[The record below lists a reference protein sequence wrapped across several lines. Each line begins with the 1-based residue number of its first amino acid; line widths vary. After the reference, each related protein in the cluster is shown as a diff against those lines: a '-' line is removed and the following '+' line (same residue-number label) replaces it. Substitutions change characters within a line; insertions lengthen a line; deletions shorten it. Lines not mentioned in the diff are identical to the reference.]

1 MNRYALEKA
10 LWDVVSHPDHATALR
25 EGPEGFLGRYC
36 LSQAHADMLRQMD
49 VQALLALQINP
60 MLVMRA
66 FQMVHGRDQLPEYLR
81 RLAHPA
87 HGATPQG
94 ST

>member
-1 MNRYALEKA
+1 MSRYTVEKA

-36 LSQAHADMLRQMD
+36 LSEAQADLLRQMD

-81 RLAHPA
+81 RLAHAAP
-87 HGATPQG
+87 GATQQG
-94 ST
+94 SS